1 MRPDFLILGATGMQG
16 KIVTRDLTEHNY
28 RIFISCHKEKEIE
41 KLKQLYPMVSG
52 RILDLRDHA
61 AAVKLIAEVQPR
73 VIINCAEGDW
83 NLNVYQAALEAGCHV
98 IDLGSD
104 IPTTEK
110 QIAMNTDFEKRNL
123 TAITGCGSTPGINN
137 VTLNY
142 AIQNFDSVET
152 IEAGFAWSSDPKK
165 FVVPFSMQSII
176 EEFTDPAPV
185 IEKGVWINKAPL
197 ETVVERQFREIGEQ
211 KCFLVKHP
219 ETFTFFFYQKN
230 KGVKNVRFYAGFPP
244 HSFHAIRSYINDDTA
259 EERVVYVSGKGQV
272 ELSSLTRVLQEMSPP
287 PPGYTEKENLWVVIE
302 GEKDAKPKR
311 VLIEC
316 IVPTLPGWEDAGCNI
331 DTGFP
336 ASIIG
341 QMILSGV
348 ITKRGSFAP
357 EPVVPPGPFFDKLA
371 KRQMKIYINAE
382 AVN

>member
-1 MRPDFLILGATGMQG
+1 MKHDFLVFGATGMQG
-16 KIVTRDLTEHNY
+16 KIVTRDLVERNY
-28 RIFISCHKEKEIE
+28 RIFISGHGEKGLEE
-41 KLKQLYPMVSG
+41 LKQLYPTVSG
-52 RILDLRDHA
+52 RTLDLRNRVA
-61 AAVKLIAEVQPR
+61 TMGLIAEVQSP

-83 NLNVYQAALEAGCHV
+83 NLDVYRAALEAGCHV

-110 QIAMNTDFEKRNL
+110 QIAMSPDFEKRNL

-152 IEAGFAWSSDPKK
+152 IEAGFAWSSDPKE

-185 IEKGVWINKAPL
+185 IEEGTWIDKVPL

-211 KCFLVKHP
+211 KCFLVRHP
-219 ETFTFFFYQKN
+219 ETFTFFFYQKD
-230 KGVKNVRFYAGFPP
+230 KGVKNVRFYAGFPS
-244 HSFHAIRSYINDDTA
+244 HSFHAIRSYINDNTA
-259 EERVVYVSGKGQV
+259 KERAVYVSGRGQV
-272 ELSSLTRVLQEMSPP
+272 ELSLLTRVLQEMNPP
-287 PPGYTEKENLWVVIE
+287 PPGYTEKENLWVAIE
-302 GEKDAKPKR
+302 GKKDGKPKR
-311 VLIEC
+311 DLIEC

-348 ITKRGSFAP
+348 ITERGSFAP
-357 EPVVPPGPFFDKLA
+357 EPVVPPEPFFDELA
-371 KRQMKIYINAE
+371 KRHMKIYINAE